1 MQALLVNN
9 DKQSKIF
16 VGILTAKSLS
26 PTAREHSLAA
36 GLPGA
41 NEATNTPLSIPMPLS
56 ENEARKRIELKST
69 VCIPKYALNH
79 IWYIDTLLTKL
90 KITT

>member
-1 MQALLVNN
+1 MQALLVN
-9 DKQSKIF
+9 DKQLKIS

-41 NEATNTPLSIPMPLS
+41 NEATKTPLSIPMPLS
-56 ENEARKRIELKST
+56 ENEDRKRIELTST
-69 VCIPKYALNH
+69 VYIPKYVLNH
-79 IWYIDTLLTKL
+79 I
-90 KITT
+90 